1 MNWPACP
8 LLPQERILRETGR
21 FLAHLD
27 TYPVTDRH
35 AQVIPKQRRAS
46 IIELAMEELAALW
59 PQVATGR
66 SSPARNHG
74 HGAFNIGLNSGP
86 ETGRRTSQP
95 DPCGNHR
102 GLGHGFKLV
111 MLAVLLGLS
120 GCGKKAVPP
129 LIPPVPVTT
138 AQAVIKTMPLVV
150 EAMGSVESYNSLS
163 IVPRI
168 SGQILK
174 YHFREG
180 DEVERDSLLVTID
193 LAPYAEALHQAEAM
207 LASDEADL
215 EFRQSEAVRYSELDT
230 NAVTRSDFER
240 THAEASAQEHK
251 VKADRAVVEQ
261 ARLNLGYCSINSPI
275 SGRAGA
281 YLLNQ
286 GAVVEANKT
295 TLLVINQIEPIYVT
309 FSVPEKHLT
318 AIQAAQLK
326 ETLTVEA
333 RIPGIETKLRLGRL
347 AFIDNTV
354 DRASGMIRLKGT
366 FANTDAFLWPG
377 QYVRVSL
384 IVGNEPGVVVIPA
397 RAVRTGPKGPLVFV
411 VKDNGT
417 AEARTVQVARLAG
430 EEAVLVQGVSAG
442 ETVVTDGQNK
452 LKNGAAVVIA
462 EPSVPAATNA
472 VPGAG

>member
-8 LLPQERILRETGR
+8 LLSQERILRETGR
-21 FLAHLD
+21 FLACLD
-27 TYPVTDRH
+27 TCPVTNGH
-35 AQVIPKQRRAS
+35 AQVMPKRHRVP
-46 IIELAMEELAALW
+46 IFDLAME
-59 PQVATGR
+59 
-66 SSPARNHG
+66 S
-74 HGAFNIGLNSGP
+74 
-86 ETGRRTSQP
+86 
-95 DPCGNHR
+95 
-102 GLGHGFKLV
+102 V

-120 GCGKKAVPP
+120 GCGKKAAAP
-129 LIPPVPVTT
+129 LVPPVPVT
-138 AQAVIKTMPLVV
+138 AAPAVIKTMPLVV
-150 EAMGSVESYNSLS
+150 EAMGSVESYNSLQ

-180 DEVERDSLLVTID
+180 DEVQRESLLVTID
-193 LAPYAEALHQAEAM
+193 AAPYAEALQQAEAM
-207 LASDEADL
+207 LASDEAAL
-215 EFRQSEAVRYSELDT
+215 EFRKSEAARYSELDT

-240 THAEASAQEHK
+240 TRADAGAQDQK

-261 ARLNLGYCSINSPI
+261 ARLSLGYCSINSPI

-295 TLLVINQIEPIYVT
+295 TLLVVNQIEPIYVT

-318 AIQAAQLK
+318 AIQAAQQK
-326 ETLTVEA
+326 EALAVQA
-333 RIPGIETKLRLGRL
+333 RIPGVDTQLRLGRL
-347 AFIDNTV
+347 TFIDNTV

-377 QYVRVSL
+377 QYVRVTL
-384 IVGNEPGVVVIPA
+384 IVGKEPGVVVIPA
-397 RAVRTGPKGPLVFV
+397 RAVRTGPKGLLVFV
-411 VKDNGT
+411 VKNNGT
-417 AEARTVQVARLAG
+417 AEARTVQVSRTAG
-430 EEAVLVQGVSAG
+430 EEAILAQGVSAG
-442 ETVVTDGQNK
+442 EIVVTDGQNK

-462 EPSVPAATNA
+462 EPSIPAATNA